1 MGIFDYAPA
10 FRQAFAPRTAF
21 VHERSA
27 SRSPFPFP
35 FRDLQRPVS
44 AMRLT
49 TARPAPTATPCRCE
63 DRPKPG
69 TRRA

>member
-10 FRQAFAPRTAF
+10 FRQAFAPHTAF
-21 VHERSA
+21 AHERAA
-27 SRSPFPFP
+27 SRSPFP

-49 TARPAPTATPCRCE
+49 TARPAPTATPCLCE